1 MTKSIKKV
9 RDRALLFAT
18 LVFFWVWLNGSLASD
33 VLVVGGVAAFII
45 ALLFR
50 DGIAI
55 FSDLR
60 PTPRALG
67 FTFLYL
73 FFFFKELVKSNL
85 SIAAIV
91 LSPALP
97 VSPGIVKVRTKL
109 KSRMGRM
116 LLVNSITLTPGTL
129 TVELNGEWLYIHC
142 VTVDSADIEMAT
154 ANIVSGFEHYLG
166 VMYG

>member
-1 MTKSIKKV
+1 MKKA
-9 RDRALLFAT
+9 RDFTLLFAT
-18 LVFFWVWLNGSLASD
+18 LVFFWAWLNGSLASD
-33 VLVVGGVAAFII
+33 VLIVGVIAAFII
-45 ALLFR
+45 ALLVGN
-50 DGIAI
+50 GIAI

-67 FTFLYL
+67 FTVLYL
-73 FFFFKELVKSNL
+73 FFFFKELLKSNL
-85 SIAAIV
+85 SVALIV
-91 LSPALP
+91 LSPGLP

-142 VTVDSADIEMAT
+142 VTVDSADIETAT
-154 ANIVSGFEHYLG
+154 ANIVGGFEHYLE